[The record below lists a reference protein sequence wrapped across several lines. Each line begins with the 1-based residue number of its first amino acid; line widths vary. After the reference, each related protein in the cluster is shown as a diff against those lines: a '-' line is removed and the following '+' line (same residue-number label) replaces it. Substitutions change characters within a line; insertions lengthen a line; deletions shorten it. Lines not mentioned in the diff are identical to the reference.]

1 MIGESL
7 SLYEEGDKKWAIMT
21 PFAHP
26 GDTIKAKIFKH
37 DRFFSS
43 ADLVEI
49 LDYSEEYRGGEGD
62 RRVNPEGGCKYFG
75 EWYVTL
81 PVSHCGIFSKPRWMS
96 IVSGFSRPEY
106 GNEDQLDR
114 SICRQRQHGHQGGAG
129 WVQGIRRR
137 DGGYELT
144 TSGGCQLQPL
154 PYALQLLHKKK
165 TVSLAYQRFSALN
178 PTLIPEIQPTIGSP
192 KQWGYRTKITPHFDA
207 PPKAARA
214 AKDAR
219 DAAVQEEEG
228 MNQDVGE
235 GKRDWE
241 CRIGFERKGR
251 PGVLDIEV
259 CFFPP
264 QTLVSRQR
272 RVGQS
277 G

>member
-1 MIGESL
+1 
-7 SLYEEGDKKWAIMT
+7 
-21 PFAHP
+21 
-26 GDTIKAKIFKH
+26 
-37 DRFFSS
+37 
-43 ADLVEI
+43 
-49 LDYSEEYRGGEGD
+49 
-62 RRVNPEGGCKYFG
+62 
-75 EWYVTL
+75 
-81 PVSHCGIFSKPRWMS
+81 MS
-96 IVSGFSRPEY
+96 IVPGLSRSGY
-106 GNEDQLDR
+106 GNEEHLDR
-114 SICRQRQHGHQGGAG
+114 SICRQRQNETKEEQAG
-129 WVQGIRRR
+129 RQGIRRKE
-137 DGGYELT
+137 GGYELT
-144 TSGGCQLQPL
+144 ISGGCQLQPL

>member
-1 MIGESL
+1 MILGE
-7 SLYEEGDKKWAIMT
+7 D
-21 PFAHP
+21 
-26 GDTIKAKIFKH
+26 
-37 DRFFSS
+37 
-43 ADLVEI
+43 
-49 LDYSEEYRGGEGD
+49 
-62 RRVNPEGGCKYFG
+62 
-75 EWYVTL
+75 
-81 PVSHCGIFSKPRWMS
+81 
-96 IVSGFSRPEY
+96 SRT
-106 GNEDQLDR
+106 R
-114 SICRQRQHGHQGGAG
+114 
-129 WVQGIRRR
+129 
-137 DGGYELT
+137 ELT

-178 PTLIPEIQPTIGSP
+178 PSLIPEIQPTIGSP

-228 MNQDVGE
+228 MNDVGE

-259 CFFPP
+259 CYFFL
-264 QTLVSRQR
+264 TLLILFR
-272 RVGQS
+272 GES